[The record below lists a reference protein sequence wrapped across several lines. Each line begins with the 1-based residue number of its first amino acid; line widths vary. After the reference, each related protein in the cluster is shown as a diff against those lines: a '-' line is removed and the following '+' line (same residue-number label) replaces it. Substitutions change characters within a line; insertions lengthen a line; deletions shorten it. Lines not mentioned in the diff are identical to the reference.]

1 MYVREY
7 NRFSMQKRE
16 NMQIWNCYFVIFLL
30 NRNIYCTSVEVWSQV
45 RLVDFILVSPQNTNP
60 FLNRCVDIVQVALIV
75 KRNNDNYYNN
85 KRVPDS

>member
-16 NMQIWNCYFVIFLL
+16 NMQIWVVVFFLL
-30 NRNIYCTSVEVWSQV
+30 NRNIYCTSAEVWSQV
-45 RLVDFILVSPQNTNP
+45 KLVDFILVSPRNTNP

-75 KRNNDNYYNN
+75 KRNNNNN